1 MQLFQKC
8 KILEHLQYR
17 CNMEKVRTVV
27 DGLHRD
33 TSSHALVSVDV
44 DGYKLYKQNR
54 KQHLTLQTLDTEM
67 RDIKQQLNILM
78 KLVNK
83 NTDK

>member
-1 MQLFQKC
+1 
-8 KILEHLQYR
+8 
-17 CNMEKVRTVV
+17 MEKVRTVV

-33 TSSHALVSVDV
+33 TSSHALVSVDT

-54 KQHLTLQTLDTEM
+54 KQQLSLQTLDAEVK
-67 RDIKQQLNILM
+67 DLKQQLNILM
-78 KLVNK
+78 KMVNK